1 MLIVVVVDVK
11 SVTQL
16 MTGNDKTH
24 RPPRQQ
30 TNVSQPST
38 LSTTQTIT
46 QTITQVVTQPTVTN
60 GPYTNGHVTQKSPP
74 TSTFR
79 KTPPGS
85 HGKPSPLMQRRMEV
99 NA

>member
-1 MLIVVVVDVK
+1 MYVNLWDVVVVVDVK

-16 MTGNDKTH
+16 MTGNDITH
-24 RPPRQQ
+24 RTPKQQ
-30 TNVSQPST
+30 ANAAQPT
-38 LSTTQTIT
+38 TQSTTQPTP
-46 QTITQVVTQPTVTN
+46 QPVVTN
-60 GPYTNGHVTQKSPP
+60 GPYTNGYMPQKSPP
-74 TSTFR
+74 MSSYR